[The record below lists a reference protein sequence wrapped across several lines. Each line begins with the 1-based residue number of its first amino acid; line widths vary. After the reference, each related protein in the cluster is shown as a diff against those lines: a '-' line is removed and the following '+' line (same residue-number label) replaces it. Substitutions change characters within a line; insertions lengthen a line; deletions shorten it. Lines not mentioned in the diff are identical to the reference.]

1 MLQKATSS
9 AAKGVHTVLRKVLP
23 WGGHGGSPPKET
35 MGPVTF
41 YHRQERTGSRDG
53 CGCSQCAGVGCM
65 SSLGGG
71 EHRQG
76 AKLVGAAQSP
86 GPGNAPLVSKERI
99 GFHHFFKNLA
109 EIPWN

>member
-1 MLQKATSS
+1 MKVINRHVTESYFQCCKRCSYS
-9 AAKGVHTVLRKVLP
+9 AAKSAAVGRP
-23 WGGHGGSPPKET
+23 RREPPK
-35 MGPVTF
+35 GDHGASPFFFF

-71 EHRQG
+71 EHHQG
-76 AKLVGAAQSP
+76 AKLVGAAQSS

-99 GFHHFFKNLA
+99 GFHPFF
-109 EIPWN
+109 